1 MRLADVYSSPRA
13 QFWIAV
19 VTGVIIVVSY
29 TVMGYLYFEDQR
41 RSREDLYDEVEREAA
56 ATRRE
61 VKAAYERIEIRMQAG
76 LAAVQEAVKSASHL
90 EDQKDAYWLK
100 LELEKFDRVL
110 SEIGRLGDMIEGG
123 N

>member
-1 MRLADVYSSPRA
+1 MTLADLYGSARG

-19 VTGVIIVVSY
+19 ATAFVLVTSY

-41 RSREDLYDEVEREAA
+41 RSREDLYAEVEREAA

-61 VKAAYERIEIRMQAG
+61 VKAAYERIEIRLQAELDAIG
-76 LAAVQEAVKSASHL
+76 EAVKSASHL

-110 SEIGRLGDMIEGG
+110 SEIGRLGELIDK
-123 N
+123 